1 MTAKPL
7 TLVVN
12 PGSASRKY
20 GLFRNG
26 ERIACIYFEFV
37 DGRVVGSVGYKNKQ
51 HSKEYDDSDLGFV
64 SRYVLPLLK
73 EYKIISKDEQIKK
86 IGIRVVVPGD
96 RFTQD
101 ELVTSDVEYAMEEAR
116 QKAPLHIT
124 TELIEIK
131 QLKIHFPNVP
141 IVAVSDSAFHITK
154 PKWACYY
161 GVDTELADKIGVKR
175 YGYHGIS
182 VESVAR
188 DLNEREMLQPKTI
201 VCHLGSG
208 SSVTAINNG
217 KSVDTTM
224 GYTPLEGLVM
234 ASRSGNIDVSAAMAI
249 KKELQLDDDGL
260 ERYLNSQSGLLGVSG
275 TSNDIRQLLESEKN
289 GDEKASLALKLFVY
303 RIQQAIGQM
312 SAVLG
317 GVDCLVFT
325 ATVGERSSI
334 IRNRILEKLG
344 YLGFS
349 IDSNVNDNTFEPVKI
364 TNIATE
370 SSKPVFV
377 VTTNESIEIARRIE
391 QFIPN

>member
-1 MTAKPL
+1 
-7 TLVVN
+7 
-12 PGSASRKY
+12 
-20 GLFRNG
+20 
-26 ERIACIYFEFV
+26 
-37 DGRVVGSVGYKNKQ
+37 
-51 HSKEYDDSDLGFV
+51 
-64 SRYVLPLLK
+64 
-73 EYKIISKDEQIKK
+73 
-86 IGIRVVVPGD
+86 
-96 RFTQD
+96 
-101 ELVTSDVEYAMEEAR
+101 MEEAR

-161 GVDTELADKIGVKR
+161 GVDIELADKIGVKR
-175 YGYHGIS
+175 FGYHGIS
-182 VESVAR
+182 VESVVR
-188 DLNEREMLQPKTI
+188 DLNEREILQPKTI
-201 VCHLGSG
+201 ICHLGSG